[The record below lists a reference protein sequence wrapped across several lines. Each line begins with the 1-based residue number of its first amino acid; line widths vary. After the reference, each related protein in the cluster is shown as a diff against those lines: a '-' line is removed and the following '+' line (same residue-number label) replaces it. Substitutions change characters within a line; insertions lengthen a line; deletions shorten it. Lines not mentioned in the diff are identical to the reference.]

1 MWALGTAT
9 VLVLLFSYHTST
21 SSRFAP
27 TQAAVAARER
37 AGSLPD
43 LPESGT
49 FDGDGTMV
57 LGDRVSKTLVWF
69 DNGWG
74 YAHRAV
80 DLIQRLGLLDR
91 EAAA

>member
-1 MWALGTAT
+1 VSSDILRS
-9 VLVLLFSYHTST
+9 SY
-21 SSRFAP
+21 
-27 TQAAVAARER
+27 
-37 AGSLPD
+37 
-43 LPESGT
+43 SGT

-80 DLIQRLGLLDR
+80 DLIRRFGELDSGK
-91 EAAA
+91 AAA